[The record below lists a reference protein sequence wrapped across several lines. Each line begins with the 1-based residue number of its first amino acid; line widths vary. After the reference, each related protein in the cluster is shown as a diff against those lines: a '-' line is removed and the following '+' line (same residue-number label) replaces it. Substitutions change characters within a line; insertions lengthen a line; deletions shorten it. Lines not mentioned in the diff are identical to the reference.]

1 MTDRGD
7 IIALAS
13 GEFVL
18 ITKSDQTPF
27 HTARILWAP
36 ATSSYPR
43 GGHDISISDRDI
55 AESRTIRITDEL
67 SAHLFAASEPAFEHG
82 WVNVGDTFTTAT
94 GYELERWEVTGI
106 RGVTIDVRNLDTGVP
121 DVFDWG
127 KVQSARMVTSIAE
140 RGGPFSNP
148 KRRVTPVEG

>member
-7 IIALAS
+7 IVALAS

-36 ATSSYPR
+36 AESSYPR

-55 AESRTIRITDEL
+55 AESRTIRLTDEL
-67 SAHLFAASEPAFEHG
+67 AAHLIAASEPAFEQG
-82 WVNVGDTFTTAT
+82 WVNVGETFTTLKDH
-94 GYELERWEVTGI
+94 EVERWEITGI
-106 RGVTIDVRNLDTGVP
+106 RGVVVDVRNLDT
-121 DVFDWG
+121 DVTDTFDWG

-140 RGGPFSNP
+140 RGGQFSNP
-148 KRRVTPVEG
+148 RRRVSPA